1 MGSSRRR
8 GLAGLIVGLLLV
20 VVAGAASAEPVTI
33 RFHYRGGGARSEV
46 VQAWIEEFERQNPD
60 IKVEWEQPTS
70 GWQDKLL
77 VSMAAGTAP
86 DVVEFWGSFAQQLG
100 RNGWLLDLRPY
111 VEKYMTDEDIAD
123 FFPAAWEGTF
133 VQGGPRTGEQFALP
147 RYINTMVTYYNK
159 DLIEQSGLETP
170 SQLYQRGE
178 WTWEMLREN
187 ARKLSRT
194 VEGEPVQWG
203 YMTMTRHWERMAQF
217 LWENGTDWFDSDNP
231 TQFTGDSPEAL
242 EAMNF
247 LYEMIWEEGI
257 AYRDLDW
264 NKFWNGEV
272 AMQDDGI
279 AVIFSRHDASIQDSF
294 AWDIAPRPA
303 GPNGAKPWATDD
315 ALGIWAGSAHPEE
328 AWRFIQF
335 ITSTE
340 GQEIMVNIEGLAP
353 VRRSATPA
361 FIALDD
367 RFDLGV
373 FIENMMTA
381 RTGAASRVPGD
392 IDAIGSA
399 LAQVLRSSL
408 VNNEKPYAV
417 AIQEAKPNIEAIVR
431 ETTQ

>member
-1 MGSSRRR
+1 MTAMRR
-8 GLAGLIVGLLLV
+8 GVMGVALCLLLV
-20 VVAGAASAEPVTI
+20 VAAAAALAQTTTI
-33 RFHYRGGGARSEV
+33 RFHYRGGGARTEV
-46 VQAWIEEFERQNPD
+46 VQAWIQEFERRNPD
-60 IKVEWEQPTS
+60 IKVEWEQPT
-70 GWQDKLL
+70 GDWQDKLI
-77 VSMAAGTAP
+77 VAMATGTAP
-86 DVVEFWGSFAQQLG
+86 DVVEFWGSFGQQLA

-111 VEKYMTDEDIAD
+111 VERDMTEEDIAD

-133 VQGGPRTGEQFALP
+133 VQHGPHAGEQFALP

-159 DLIEQSGLETP
+159 TLIEQAGLETP
-170 SQLYQRGE
+170 TQLYRRGD
-178 WTWEMLREN
+178 WTWQTLRESS
-187 ARKLSRT
+187 RKLTRT
-194 VEGEPVQWG
+194 VEGETVQWG

-217 LWENGTDWFDSDNP
+217 LWENGTDWFDPADP
-231 TQFTGDSPEAL
+231 TRFTGDSPEAL
-242 EAMNF
+242 EVMNF

-264 NKFWNGEV
+264 NLFWNGQV

-294 AWDIAPRPA
+294 DWDIATRPA
-303 GPNGAKPWATDD
+303 GPNGAVPWATDD
-315 ALGIWAGSAHPEE
+315 SLGIWAGSQHPEA

-340 GQEIMVNIEGLAP
+340 GQEIMVRIEGLAP

-373 FIENMMTA
+373 FIENMLTA
-381 RTGAASRVPGD
+381 RSGAASRVPGD

-399 LAQVLRSSL
+399 LAAVLRASL

-417 AIQEAKPNIEAIVR
+417 AIEEAKPNIEAIVR
-431 ETTQ
+431 ETAQ